1 MARIATADV
10 TTAVAPGI
18 AGMTHAARKAVRRRR
33 VAATAAA
40 KAMATARGVTAATTM
55 PTTAATV
62 LRECRCTKGQ

>member
-1 MARIATADV
+1 
-10 TTAVAPGI
+10 
-18 AGMTHAARKAVRRRR
+18 MTHAARKAVRRRR
-33 VAATAAA
+33 VTATAAA